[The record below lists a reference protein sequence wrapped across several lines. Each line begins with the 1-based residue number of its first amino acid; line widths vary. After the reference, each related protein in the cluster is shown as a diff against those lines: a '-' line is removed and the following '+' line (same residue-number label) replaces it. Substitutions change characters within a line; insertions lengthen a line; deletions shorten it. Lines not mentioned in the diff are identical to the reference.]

1 MFVSWVIWGFQ
12 EPSFVQRYEDE
23 ENLVTLDN
31 IDHPAGLNQ
40 DWSKLILKF
49 VVTMLQFISIDHV
62 FDERKI

>member
-23 ENLVTLDN
+23 ETLVTLDN
-31 IDHPAGLNQ
+31 IYHPAGLNQ
-40 DWSKLILKF
+40 DWSKLILKL
-49 VVTMLQFISIDHV
+49 VATMLQFSSIHHV